1 MIVDTHPHV
10 MAAPSDRYPFAPVGG
25 QQSAWSRNVSLDG
38 DAFAA
43 MMGVAGVEQAVLVQT
58 STVYGFDNG
67 FLADTVASRPAV
79 FAGVCSIDALAPDAP
94 ARLSYWIT
102 ERGLRGVRLFSA
114 AAAMGVLFSVDDA
127 RLDPFF
133 SRASELSIPVDL
145 QIRYTGLAAVRRVLS
160 RHTGLRVVLDHI
172 AGAPLASGPPVDLFA
187 MAEFDQVNVKFAN
200 HNLDAAGPGLS
211 AAAEFLG
218 SLVDAFGADHVL
230 WGSNFPNTFGKAP
243 ATVETYTAMVSRAVA
258 VTSELGPEVAAALLG
273 ETARR
278 VYAL

>member
-1 MIVDTHPHV
+1 MIIDTHPHV
-10 MAAPSDRYPFAPVGG
+10 MGAPSDRYPFAPVGG
-25 QQSAWSRNVSLDG
+25 QQSAWSRDVSLDG
-38 DAFAA
+38 DAFFS
-43 MMGVAGVEQAVLVQT
+43 MMSVAGVDRAVLVQT

-94 ARLSYWIT
+94 ARLSYWVT

-114 AAAMGVLFSVDDA
+114 AAAMGVLFSVDDT

-133 SRASELSIPVDL
+133 SRASELSVPVDL
-145 QIRYTGLAAVRRVLS
+145 QIRYSGLAAVRRVLS

-172 AGAPLASGPPVDLFA
+172 AGAPLDSGPPRDLFA
-187 MAEFDQVNVKFAN
+187 MADFDRVNVKFAN
-200 HNLDAAGPGLS
+200 HNLDAARPG
-211 AAAEFLG
+211 FLR

-230 WGSNFPNTFGKAP
+230 WGSNFPSTFGKAP
-243 ATVETYTAMVSRAVA
+243 ATVETYTAMVSRAEA
-258 VTSELGPEVAAALLG
+258 AASSLGPEVSAAILG